1 MISPD
6 GQTDSSGDDII
17 IEDHEDGHVGVVK
30 SIVGDMDGE
39 TLMRNSR
46 MRRSDGVEQEGEP
59 LPILV

>member
-6 GQTDSSGDDII
+6 GQTDSSDDDII
-17 IEDHEDGHVGVVK
+17 IEDHEDGDVGVVK
-30 SIVGDMDGE
+30 SIVDGE